1 MNQNLNIRWRVKLF
15 YLILLIGIILAITIS
30 GVSLGMTLGDQAEK
44 GDTGAQGSIGKQGP
58 VGPAGPAG
66 PAGESAFEIA
76 NQQRSNNDEPPLP
89 DETVWLASLQG
100 KPGREGARGP
110 QGPPGI
116 TTQEKTSLINEVNNA
131 VTVADKVMEDQTKL
145 ADRIQ
150 TIQESLDD
158 KIQHLTTVINNEIID
173 ELNSLKTQLA
183 NKVDKPAPPN
193 GEES

>member
-15 YLILLIGIILAITIS
+15 YLILLIGVILAITIS

-66 PAGESAFEIA
+66 KSAFEIA

-116 TTQEKTSLINEVNNA
+116 TAQEKTSLINEVNNA
-131 VTVADKVMEDQTKL
+131 VTVANKVMGDQTIL
-145 ADRIQ
+145 DDRTQ
-150 TIQESLDD
+150 TLQESLDD
-158 KIQHLTTVINNEIID
+158 KIQRLTTVINDQIID